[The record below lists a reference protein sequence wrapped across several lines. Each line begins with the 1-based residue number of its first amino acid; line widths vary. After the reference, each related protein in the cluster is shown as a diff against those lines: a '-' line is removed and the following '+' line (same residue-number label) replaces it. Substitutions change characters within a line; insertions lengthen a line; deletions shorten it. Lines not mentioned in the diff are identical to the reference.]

1 MLIDRK
7 SAKKISRMVE
17 KRLRKSYQ
25 SNAYFYIDKIE
36 MQLEDCVGFDTLYCR
51 AGYEIYVDGQ
61 STGKY
66 RTINFKFSMT
76 EAVKNIKEYVAVLV
90 VHTIDSLDD
99 FDSFEDKGE

>member
-17 KRLRKSYQ
+17 RRLRKSYQ

-51 AGYEIYVDGQ
+51 AGYEVYTDEQ
-61 STGKY
+61 SIGKY

-76 EAVKNIKEYVAVLV
+76 EAVKNIKEYVALLT

-99 FDSFEDKGE
+99 YDSFEDL

>member
-51 AGYEIYVDGQ
+51 AGYEIYANGE

-66 RTINFKFSMT
+66 RTINFKFTMT
-76 EAVKNIKEYVAVLV
+76 EAVKNIKEYVALLT

-99 FDSFEDKGE
+99 YNSFENLE

>member
-17 KRLRKSYQ
+17 KRLRKEYQ
-25 SNAYFYIDKIE
+25 SNAYFYIDRMEI
-36 MQLEDCVGFDTLYCR
+36 QLEDCVGFDELYCR
-51 AGYEIYVDGQ
+51 AGYEIFADGE

-66 RTINFKFSMT
+66 RTISFKFSMT
-76 EAVKNIKEYVAVLV
+76 SVVKTMKEYVAVLV
-90 VHTIDSLDD
+90 VYTIGRLDN

>member
-1 MLIDRK
+1 MLIDRR

-51 AGYEIYVDGQ
+51 AGYEIYADGQ
-61 STGKY
+61 STEKY

-76 EAVKNIKEYVAVLV
+76 EAVKNIKEYVALLT

-99 FDSFEDKGE
+99 YNSFENLE

>member
-17 KRLRKSYQ
+17 KRLRKEYQ
-25 SNAYFYIDKIE
+25 NNAYFYIDRMEI
-36 MQLEDCVGFDTLYCR
+36 QLEDCVGFDTLYCR
-51 AGYEIYVDGQ
+51 AGYEIYADGQ

-76 EAVKNIKEYVAVLV
+76 PVVKNMKEYVAVLA

-99 FDSFEDKGE
+99 YDSFEDLE

>member
-17 KRLRKSYQ
+17 KRLRKEYQ
-25 SNAYFYIDKIE
+25 NNAYFYIDRMEI
-36 MQLEDCVGFDTLYCR
+36 QLEDCVGFDTLYCR
-51 AGYEIYVDGQ
+51 AGYEIYADGQ

-76 EAVKNIKEYVAVLV
+76 SVVKTMKEYVAVLA

-99 FDSFEDKGE
+99 YDSFEDLE

>member
-1 MLIDRK
+1 MLIDRR

-17 KRLRKSYQ
+17 KRLRKEYQ
-25 SNAYFYIDKIE
+25 SNVYFYIDRMEI
-36 MQLEDCVGFDTLYCR
+36 QLEDCVGCDELYCR
-51 AGYEIYVDGQ
+51 AGYEIFDNGE

>member
-17 KRLRKSYQ
+17 RRLRKSYK

-51 AGYEIYVDGQ
+51 AGYEVYADEQ
-61 STGKY
+61 SIGKY

-76 EAVKNIKEYVAVLV
+76 EAVKNIKEYVALLT

-99 FDSFEDKGE
+99 YNSFEDVK

>member
-51 AGYEIYVDGQ
+51 AGYEIFANGE

-76 EAVKNIKEYVAVLV
+76 EAVKNIKEYVALLT

-99 FDSFEDKGE
+99 YNSFENLE

>member
-7 SAKKISRMVE
+7 SAKKISRIVE

-51 AGYEIYVDGQ
+51 AGYEIYVDGV

-76 EAVKNIKEYVAVLV
+76 EAVKNIKEYVAVLT
-90 VHTIDSLDD
+90 VHTIDSLDNYN
-99 FDSFEDKGE
+99 SFEDKE

>member
-1 MLIDRK
+1 MLIDRR

-17 KRLRKSYQ
+17 RRLRKSYQ

-51 AGYEIYVDGQ
+51 AGYEIYSDGQ

-76 EAVKNIKEYVAVLV
+76 EAVKSMKEYVAVLV

>member
-51 AGYEIYVDGQ
+51 AGYEIFADGE

-66 RTINFKFSMT
+66 RTISFKFSMT
-76 EAVKNIKEYVAVLV
+76 EAVKNIKEYVALLT

-99 FDSFEDKGE
+99 YDSFEDLE

>member
-17 KRLRKSYQ
+17 KRLRKEYQ
-25 SNAYFYIDKIE
+25 NNAYFYIDRMEI
-36 MQLEDCVGFDTLYCR
+36 QLEDCVGFDTLYWR
-51 AGYEIYVDGQ
+51 AGYEIYADGQ

-76 EAVKNIKEYVAVLV
+76 SVVKTMKEYVAILA

-99 FDSFEDKGE
+99 YDSFEDLE

>member
-25 SNAYFYIDKIE
+25 SNVYFYIDKIE

-51 AGYEIYVDGQ
+51 AGYEIYVNGE

-66 RTINFKFSMT
+66 RTINFQFSMT
-76 EAVKNIKEYVAVLV
+76 EVIKNIREYVAVLI
-90 VHTIDSLDD
+90 VHTINNLDD
-99 FDSFEDKGE
+99 YDSFDDKE

>member
-51 AGYEIYVDGQ
+51 AGYEIYVNGE

-66 RTINFKFSMT
+66 RTINFQFSMT
-76 EAVKNIKEYVAVLV
+76 EVIKNIREYVAVLI
-90 VHTIDSLDD
+90 VHTINNLDD
-99 FDSFEDKGE
+99 YDSFEDKK

>member
-17 KRLRKSYQ
+17 RRLRKSYQ

-66 RTINFKFSMT
+66 RTIKLKFSMT
-76 EAVKNIKEYVAVLV
+76 EAVKNIKEYVALLT

-99 FDSFEDKGE
+99 YNSFENLE

>member
-1 MLIDRK
+1 MLIDRR

-17 KRLRKSYQ
+17 KRLRKEYQ

-36 MQLEDCVGFDTLYCR
+36 MQLKDCVGFDTLYCR
-51 AGYEIYVDGQ
+51 AGYEIFANGE

-76 EAVKNIKEYVAVLV
+76 EAVKNIKEYVALLT

-99 FDSFEDKGE
+99 YDSFEDLE

>member
-51 AGYEIYVDGQ
+51 AGYEIYVNGE

-66 RTINFKFSMT
+66 RTINFQFSTT
-76 EAVKNIKEYVAVLV
+76 EAIKNIREYVAVLT
-90 VHTIDSLDD
+90 VHTIDNLDD
-99 FDSFEDKGE
+99 YDSFEDKE

>member
-25 SNAYFYIDKIE
+25 SNEYFYIDQTE

-51 AGYEIYVDGQ
+51 AGYEIYADGQ

-76 EAVKNIKEYVAVLV
+76 EAVKNIKEYVALLA
-90 VHTIDSLDD
+90 VHTIDSLDNYN
-99 FDSFEDKGE
+99 SFEDLE

>member
-66 RTINFKFSMT
+66 RTINFKFSTT
-76 EAVKNIKEYVAVLV
+76 EAVKNIKEYIALLT

-99 FDSFEDKGE
+99 YDSFEDKK

>member
-1 MLIDRK
+1 
-7 SAKKISRMVE
+7 MVE

-66 RTINFKFSMT
+66 RTINFKFSTT
-76 EAVKNIKEYVAVLV
+76 EAVKNIKEYIALLT

-99 FDSFEDKGE
+99 YDSFEDKK

>member
-51 AGYEIYVDGQ
+51 AGYEIFADGE

-66 RTINFKFSMT
+66 RTISFKFSMT
-76 EAVKNIKEYVAVLV
+76 SVVKTMKEYVAVLA
-90 VHTIDSLDD
+90 VHTIGRLDD
-99 FDSFEDKGE
+99 YDSFEDQE

>member
-51 AGYEIYVDGQ
+51 AGYEIYVNGE

-66 RTINFKFSMT
+66 RTINFQFSMT
-76 EAVKNIKEYVAVLV
+76 EVIKNIREYVAVLI
-90 VHTIDSLDD
+90 VHTINNLDD
-99 FDSFEDKGE
+99 YDSFEDKE

>member
-66 RTINFKFSMT
+66 RTISFKFSMT

>member
-25 SNAYFYIDKIE
+25 NNAYFYIDKIE

-51 AGYEIYVDGQ
+51 AGYEIFANGE

-76 EAVKNIKEYVAVLV
+76 EAVKNIKEYVALLT

-99 FDSFEDKGE
+99 YDSFENLE

>member
-51 AGYEIYVDGQ
+51 AGYEIYADGQ

-66 RTINFKFSMT
+66 RTINFKFAMT
-76 EAVKNIKEYVAVLV
+76 EAVKNIKEYVALLT

-99 FDSFEDKGE
+99 YNSFENLE

>member
-17 KRLRKSYQ
+17 KRLRKEYQ
-25 SNAYFYIDKIE
+25 NNAYFYIDRMEI
-36 MQLEDCVGFDTLYCR
+36 QLEDCVGFDTLYCR
-51 AGYEIYVDGQ
+51 AGYEIYADGQ

-76 EAVKNIKEYVAVLV
+76 SVVKNMKEYVAILA
-90 VHTIDSLDD
+90 VHAIDSLDD
-99 FDSFEDKGE
+99 YDSFEDLE

>member
-17 KRLRKSYQ
+17 KRLRKEYQ
-25 SNAYFYIDKIE
+25 NNAYFYIDRMEI
-36 MQLEDCVGFDTLYCR
+36 QLEDCVGFDTLYCR
-51 AGYEIYVDGQ
+51 AGYEIYADGQ

-76 EAVKNIKEYVAVLV
+76 SVVKNMKEYVAVLA

-99 FDSFEDKGE
+99 YDSFEDLE

>member
-17 KRLRKSYQ
+17 RRLRKSYQ

-51 AGYEIYVDGQ
+51 AGYEIFANGE

-66 RTINFKFSMT
+66 RTISFKFSMT
-76 EAVKNIKEYVAVLV
+76 SVVKTMKEYVAVLAV
-90 VHTIDSLDD
+90 YTIGRLDD
-99 FDSFEDKGE
+99 YDSFEDKGE

>member
-7 SAKKISRMVE
+7 SAKKISRKVE
-17 KRLRKSYQ
+17 KRLRKQYQ
-25 SNAYFYIDKIE
+25 NNAYFYIDKIE

-51 AGYEIYVDGQ
+51 AGYEIYANGE

-66 RTINFKFSMT
+66 RAISFKFSMT
-76 EAVKNIKEYVAVLV
+76 SVVKNIKEYVAILV

-99 FDSFEDKGE
+99 FGSFEDKRE

>member
-1 MLIDRK
+1 MLIDRT

-17 KRLRKSYQ
+17 RRLRKSYQ

-51 AGYEIYVDGQ
+51 AGYEIYADGQ

-76 EAVKNIKEYVAVLV
+76 EVVKNIKEYVAVLA
-90 VHTIDSLDD
+90 VHTIGRLDD
-99 FDSFEDKGE
+99 YDSFEDKE